1 MAEKLRKWRK
11 KDLSYRIFIIFVYV
25 FLALVALACLYP
37 LYYVVIASISNPEEL
52 IKQQGLLLLPIKPF
66 TLQGYKMVFH
76 NKLVLSGYGNTMFI
90 LITGVMIN
98 MVMTTIGAYVI
109 SIRGLM
115 FRKQLTLFIVF
126 TMYFSGGMI
135 PAYLNVRD
143 LGLMNSVWALI
154 LPGAIGTGNLII
166 MRSAFMSI
174 PESLVDAAMIDG
186 ASHWTVFTR
195 IMLPLSKATLAVL
208 VLYYAVSHWNS
219 WFSALIYIRSSN
231 KYPLQLV
238 LRDILINNQTTDM
251 MADVSDAYSPQVRLV
266 LKYALI
272 VVGTAPIMCIY
283 PFVQKYFKKGV
294 QLGAVKG

>member
-1 MAEKLRKWRK
+1 MAK

-186 ASHWTVFTR
+186 AFPLDR
-195 IMLPLSKATLAVL
+195 IYQNHVATEQSNIGCSCIVLCSLSLEFL
-208 VLYYAVSHWNS
+208 VLSIN
-219 WFSALIYIRSSN
+219 L
-231 KYPLQLV
+231 YPIQ
-238 LRDILINNQTTDM
+238 Q
-251 MADVSDAYSPQVRLV
+251 
-266 LKYALI
+266 
-272 VVGTAPIMCIY
+272 
-283 PFVQKYFKKGV
+283 
-294 QLGAVKG
+294 